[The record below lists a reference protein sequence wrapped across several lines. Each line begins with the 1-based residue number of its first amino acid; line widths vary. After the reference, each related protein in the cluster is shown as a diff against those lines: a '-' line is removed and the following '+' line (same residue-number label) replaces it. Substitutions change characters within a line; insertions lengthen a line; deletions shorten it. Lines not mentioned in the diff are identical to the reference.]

1 MGPINNNNANRILKL
16 VILAILFYWALH
28 NWAVLVQGLSLILAV
43 LSPFLLGGLLA
54 FVINVPM
61 RWFEKKLQARTHK
74 ITALNRALAFMLT
87 LICVASVMAFVI
99 LIIVPGMVDAVVSL
113 SKEIPKALNKAQ
125 IYMESQLP
133 QIQEFLHINIE
144 NIKNMEWDKW
154 SAKIK
159 SLLENGAASGAAD
172 LFFSGMGLV
181 GGLLSGVTTFV
192 IGLVLAVY
200 ILIQKEELGRQIR
213 RFLYAFIDE
222 KKVDKILAIFAL
234 SDRSFAR
241 FLSGQCLDAAILGL
255 LFFISMSIFDMPY
268 ALLVGV
274 LIAFCALIPVV
285 GAFIGFFVGLLLIAV
300 VAPIKALGFV
310 ILFIVLQQIEGNL
323 IYPKIVG
330 NSVGLPS
337 IWVFVAVIMGGKL
350 MGILGMLLFIP
361 LFSVLYSE
369 ISQLIKI
376 RLGIRNIAAE
386 KWENPPLLPQFLAA
400 EKNSDTKKPEKPVA
414 EEEKNE

>member
-181 GGLLSGVTTFV
+181 
-192 IGLVLAVY
+192 
-200 ILIQKEELGRQIR
+200 
-213 RFLYAFIDE
+213 
-222 KKVDKILAIFAL
+222 
-234 SDRSFAR
+234 
-241 FLSGQCLDAAILGL
+241 C
-255 LFFISMSIFDMPY
+255 
-268 ALLVGV
+268 
-274 LIAFCALIPVV
+274 
-285 GAFIGFFVGLLLIAV
+285 
-300 VAPIKALGFV
+300 
-310 ILFIVLQQIEGNL
+310 
-323 IYPKIVG
+323 
-330 NSVGLPS
+330 
-337 IWVFVAVIMGGKL
+337 
-350 MGILGMLLFIP
+350 
-361 LFSVLYSE
+361 
-369 ISQLIKI
+369 
-376 RLGIRNIAAE
+376 
-386 KWENPPLLPQFLAA
+386 
-400 EKNSDTKKPEKPVA
+400 
-414 EEEKNE
+414 

>member
-1 MGPINNNNANRILKL
+1 MGPINDNNANRILKL

-125 IYMESQLP
+125 IYMESHLP

-200 ILIQKEELGRQIR
+200 ILIQKDELGRQVR

-400 EKNSDTKKPEKPVA
+400 EKNNDTKKPEKPVA
-414 EEEKNE
+414 EEEENE